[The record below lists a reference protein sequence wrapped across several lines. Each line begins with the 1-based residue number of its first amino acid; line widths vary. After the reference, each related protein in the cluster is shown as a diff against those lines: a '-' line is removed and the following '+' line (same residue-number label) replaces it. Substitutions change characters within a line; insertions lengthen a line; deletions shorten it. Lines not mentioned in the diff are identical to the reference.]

1 MGSSTMIPSQRW
13 FRRGV
18 RALLPS
24 ARSLRMSAYAT
35 FAFGGL
41 ALASARSVYADVGEM
56 GLGMGHQLAKLEDLT
71 AGGYLIHVNGAE
83 LHRASAHTTQSTG
96 TVLDR
101 YEGYCRKSPGAL
113 GQAMLDIPSALTDRA
128 ELPQGAAAQVAVMR
142 NEADGRGMVACFVD
156 DPNTPAMPLVD
167 RLRALAETSD
177 LSKLG
182 HFRYV
187 FAEPSKGPSGGTH
200 VVTFWSDG
208 ELNLK
213 KMFPASGD
221 APGTDSLVAPRPAG
235 SRRTMSASAEGYPAA
250 VRIYE
255 SLASRDSIER
265 MYDQALS
272 AKGFTKVAPQGS
284 TSSGAA
290 YIRQDTAEIIVSI
303 TATKGRTSVTVVEA
317 LASTT
322 LGVHVEVK

>member
-1 MGSSTMIPSQRW
+1 MIPSQSW

-35 FAFGGL
+35 FAFGSL

-56 GLGMGHQLAKLEDLT
+56 GLGVGHHLAKLEDLT
-71 AGGYLIHVNGAE
+71 AGADLIRVNGAE
-83 LHRASAHTTQSTG
+83 LHRASAHTKQSPAA
-96 TVLDR
+96 VLDR
-101 YEGYCRKSPGAL
+101 YEAYCRQSPSAL
-113 GQAMLDIPSALTDRA
+113 GQALLDIPAALSDRIA
-128 ELPQGAAAQVAVMR
+128 LPEGPAFRASVVR
-142 NEADGRGMVACFVD
+142 NEADGRGMVVCFVD
-156 DPNTPAMPLVD
+156 DPKAPALPLVE
-167 RLRALAETSD
+167 RMRALAETSD
-177 LSKLG
+177 LSALG
-182 HFRYV
+182 RFRYV

-235 SRRTMSASAEGYPAA
+235 SRRTLSASVESYPAS

-255 SLASRDSIER
+255 SLASREAVER
-265 MYDQALS
+265 MYDEALR
-272 AKGFTKVAPQGS
+272 AKGFTKVAMPGS
-284 TSSGAA
+284 SRGGAA
-290 YIRQDTAEIIVSI
+290 FIREDNAEIIVSV
-303 TATKGRTSVTVVEA
+303 TTTRGRTNVTVVEA
-317 LASTT
+317 LASPTQ
-322 LGVHVEVK
+322 GVHVEVK